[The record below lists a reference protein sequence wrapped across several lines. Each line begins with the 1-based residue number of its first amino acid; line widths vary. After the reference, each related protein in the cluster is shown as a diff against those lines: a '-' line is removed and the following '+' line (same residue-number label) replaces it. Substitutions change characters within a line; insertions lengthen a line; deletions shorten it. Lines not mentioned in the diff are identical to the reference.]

1 MFNYHKTLNLIC
13 IVSLLF
19 TACSENQNEVPQ
31 NSEQLRA
38 AFLAQKN
45 YQQVK
50 MDYFSL
56 EESTKK
62 ELWLEKLNQP
72 KKLDFS
78 EEHII
83 LIQELSDHLSQE
95 ASDLNKI
102 TALAV
107 ELAKITPEQDF
118 LMMFGN
124 LEDYQPRNDGG
135 FHDDLISVELQE
147 SLLSIGSLE
156 KNIKSVSGKTPD
168 CNCSWTCSWYNNGY
182 SNTNCNETTTGC
194 GFLWLQSCIEK
205 V

>member
-13 IVSLLF
+13 ILILLF
-19 TACSENQNEVPQ
+19 TACSDNQNEVLQ

-45 YQQVK
+45 YQQIK
-50 MDYFSL
+50 KDYLAL
-56 EESTKK
+56 EESTKN
-62 ELWLEKLNQP
+62 ELWLEKLNQL
-72 KKLDFS
+72 KQLDLS
-78 EEHII
+78 EEHKI
-83 LIQELSDHLSQE
+83 LIQELSDQLGRDT
-95 ASDLNKI
+95 SDLKMI

-147 SLLSIGSLE
+147 SLLSISSPEKEVKSL
-156 KNIKSVSGKTPD
+156 SGKTPD
-168 CNCSWTCSWYNNGY
+168 CNCSWTCDWYNNGY
-182 SNTNCNETTTGC
+182 SDTNCNETTTGC
-194 GFLWLQSCIEK
+194 GFLWLQSCVEK